1 VLHRIISI
9 SLALI
14 AAPFVWCWGLIHRR
28 ITGRKRIL
36 VLNVEPLEDVYAR
49 QLLTD
54 RLRRAAIDAR
64 VVAVVIRFRGVPG
77 GWASCQEFRSAIRG
91 LQSTGK
97 VVYAWMASGGNATAW
112 LASACDRVVLAPMGE
127 LGLVGTGLE
136 LVFFGEALSRFGVQP
151 DFEAAGEYKSFGEP
165 FTRSFPSQANREAM
179 TELVQDLHEQLCQG
193 IAQGRGLT
201 AEAVHEQCARGPLS
215 PEEAKECGLIDD
227 VAYFDQVEEALKERF
242 GDAARVGSFQRWA
255 RRDAILQWLQGW
267 GDSGEAISVLHL
279 EGSIV
284 EEESS
289 RGVSIASRQ
298 VVPMIKALREDDSV
312 AAVVLHVNSPGG
324 SALASDLIWHE
335 VKLLNEEKPVVAL
348 FENVSASGGYY
359 LSAPVSTIFARRSTL
374 TGSIGVFGGKLV
386 TRGAQQKLG
395 ISVEEVS
402 ASPNANF
409 FSPNR
414 RFTDAQRLQFRRS
427 LSRFYDGFVE
437 RVAAG
442 RGVAVEAVEP
452 HCRGRVWTGG
462 RAVELGLVDRLGG
475 LADAIERAREL
486 AELPAGSYRRLDVVG
501 WSRRSFIQTALR
513 RNLGPLGTLWPLS
526 GALDHPVT
534 ATTRSLGAVDFLMR
548 HQQQVLA
555 MLPFEL
561 RLR

>member
-1 VLHRIISI
+1 MFLVILAVL
-9 SLALI
+9 AT
-14 AAPFVWCWGLIHRR
+14 PFVWCWGFLHRR
-28 ITGRKRIL
+28 MTGRKRIL

-54 RLRRAAIDAR
+54 RIRRVAVDER
-64 VVAVVIRFRGVPG
+64 VVAVVLRFRGVPG

-127 LGLVGTGLE
+127 LALVGTGLE
-136 LVFFGEALSRFGVQP
+136 LVFFGEALERLGVTP
-151 DFEAAGEYKSFGEP
+151 DFEAAGAYKSFGEP
-165 FTRSFPSQANREAM
+165 FTRRFPSQANREAM
-179 TELVQDLHEQLCQG
+179 TELVQDLHGQLCRG
-193 IAQGRGLT
+193 IAQGRDLT
-201 AEAVHEQCARGPLS
+201 AARVNELCALGPLA
-215 PEEAKECGLIDD
+215 PEEAKEAGLIDD
-227 VAYFDQVEEALKERF
+227 IAYFDQAEEALKKRF
-242 GDAARVGSFQRWA
+242 GDAARIGSFQGWA
-255 RRDAILQWLQGW
+255 RRDAFLQWLESW
-267 GDSGEAISVLHL
+267 GDSGEIISVLHL

-289 RGVSIASRQ
+289 RGVSIASQ
-298 VVPMIKALREDDSV
+298 HVVPMVKALREDDSV

-324 SALASDLIWHE
+324 SALASDLIWHQ

-359 LSAPVSTIFARRSTL
+359 LSAPVSSIFARRSTL

-395 ISVEEVS
+395 VSVEEIS

-414 RFTDAQRLQFRRS
+414 RFTDSQRLQFRRS
-427 LSRFYDGFVE
+427 LSRFYEGFVE

-442 RGVAVEAVEP
+442 RGVEVEVIEP

-462 RAVELGLVDRLGG
+462 RALELGLVDRLGG

-486 AELPAGSYRRLDVVG
+486 AELPAGTYRRVDMIG
-501 WSRRSFIQTALR
+501 WSRRSFFQTALR
-513 RNLGPLGTLWPLS
+513 RNLGPLGGLLPLGLGVNAPGS
-526 GALDHPVT
+526 AT
-534 ATTRSLGAVDFLMR
+534 ARSLGMVDFLMR

-555 MLPFEL
+555 LLPFEL